1 MISRHYDFLKAI
13 AQIWLPGLGTLY
25 FTLAQIWGLPFAAE
39 VVGSITAVDTFLG
52 VLLRVSAG
60 KYTPP
65 SDGTLE
71 IDKSDPDKQ
80 RYKFNLTTELEDMS
94 DKQHVLLTVDPG
106 ADLSSSQG
114 KQAL

>member
-1 MISRHYDFLKAI
+1 MISRHYDSLKVI

-39 VVGSITAVDTFLG
+39 IVGSITAVDTFLG

-65 SDGTLE
+65 SDGTLD
-71 IDKSDPDKQ
+71 IDMSDPEKE
-80 RYKFNLTTELEDMS
+80 RYKFNLTTPLEDMS
-94 DKQHVLLTVDPG
+94 DKQHILLTVDPG
-106 ADLSSSQG
+106 ADLGSSQG